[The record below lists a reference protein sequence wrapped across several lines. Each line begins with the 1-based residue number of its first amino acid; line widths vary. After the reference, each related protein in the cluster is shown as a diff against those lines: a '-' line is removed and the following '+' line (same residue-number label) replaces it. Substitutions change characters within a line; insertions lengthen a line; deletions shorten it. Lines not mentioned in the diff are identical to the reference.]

1 MPRPRRV
8 RCVWCKPRKTVLPQL
23 DPPRNRVEKQVFPA
37 CLLGHFYRAHEGTAM
52 KQDGKE
58 FSPANDAMLQQAADG
73 ELVLWVFTRRHTAKL
88 CAFPWAVA
96 PTQAT
101 RSCAAGLVPT
111 MPELANDMLGFPGT
125 TLKNYLATDPTDCL
139 ESHPWKDHYWVLD
152 EPQAVTREQVYF
164 QQPARKAAPVVA
176 EGASGGTVTVWT
188 PKRKDDARA
197 MQDELRSK
205 GNRAF
210 AANTAAAFGVTATRL
225 REVLNDKPKKA
236 PAKKVKG
243 VWDV

>member
-1 MPRPRRV
+1 
-8 RCVWCKPRKTVLPQL
+8 
-23 DPPRNRVEKQVFPA
+23 
-37 CLLGHFYRAHEGTAM
+37 M

-73 ELVLWVFTRRHTAKL
+73 ELVLWAFTRRHTAKL

-111 MPELANDMLGFPGT
+111 MPELANDVLGFPGT

-139 ESHPWKDHYWVLD
+139 ESHPWNDHYWVLD

-164 QQPARKAAPVVA
+164 QQTASNAALVVD
-176 EGASGGTVTVWT
+176 EGASGGVEHANVDWRNIVRAEAWEKWVKTLAENGT
-188 PKRKDDARA
+188 PTL
-197 MQDELRSK
+197 ENVSK
-205 GNRAF
+205 HLADWCKVNEIKTSTGISPQASYLQIHVINSKHWVPPR
-210 AANTAAAFGVTATRL
+210 NMS
-225 REVLNDKPKKA
+225 REV
-236 PAKKVKG
+236 AKKHLEQKKHVKQAN
-243 VWDV
+243 